1 MKRVLYVVTNIRV
14 SNGVTSV
21 IMNHYEKLLAAGY
34 AVDFC
39 AMYNWGSPYVNRVL
53 NNGSHYYVLPQMNGV
68 SSEVVNDDVTR
79 EGKPDEKKSRGF
91 MEKLMRDNKYDIV
104 HVHILGRYALMALK
118 AAKKYKVPYRIF
130 HSHNPKYINNVH
142 SLLHTLYY
150 DSQCVWLANRYLA
163 CSSLAGTSMFGKRKF
178 SIIRNTIDTDRIKFD
193 PEGRKIVRNEF
204 GVSDEEIL
212 FGTVCRHTDQKNP
225 YFTVDIYEQIHKKLP
240 NSKFIWVGSGELELS
255 VKEYV
260 KSKKLENFVIFAG
273 NRSDVAQCYSAMDTF
288 ILPSKFEGL
297 GIVYIEAQSCGTSTF
312 ASDVVPKD
320 TKVTDLIHYISLE
333 RTAEEWA
340 DIICE
345 NVKENCDRERY
356 CSAVKAAGYD
366 RNSNDDLLRYYDES
380 C

>member
-1 MKRVLYVVTNIRV
+1 MKKVLYVVTNIRV

-39 AMYNWGSPYVNRVL
+39 AMYNWGSPYVNEVL
-53 NNGSHYYVLPQMNGV
+53 SNGSHYYVLPQMNGV
-68 SSEVVNDDVTR
+68 SSEIVNDDVTR
-79 EGKPDEKKSRGF
+79 EGKPDEKKSRVF

-104 HVHILGRYALMALK
+104 HVHVLGRYALMALK

-130 HSHNPKYINNVH
+130 HSHNPKYINNMH

-150 DSQCVWLANRYLA
+150 DTQCVSLANRYLA

-178 SIIRNTIDTDRIKFD
+178 SIIRNTIDTDRIKFT
-193 PEGRKIVRNEF
+193 PKGRKRVRNEF

-225 YFTVDIYEQIHKKLP
+225 YFIVDIYEKIHKKLP

-260 KSKKLENFVIFAG
+260 KSKKLGNFVIFAG
-273 NRSDVAQCYSAMDTF
+273 NRSDVAQCYSAMDVF

-297 GIVYIEAQSCGTSTF
+297 GIVYIEAQSCGTQTF

-320 TKVTDLIHYISLE
+320 TKVTGLIQCISL
-333 RTAEEWA
+333 RYTAKEWA
-340 DIICE
+340 EIICE
-345 NVKENCDRERY
+345 SIKVIGDRENYCNVVKMNGYDKNCNNDLVKYYNENC
-356 CSAVKAAGYD
+356 
-366 RNSNDDLLRYYDES
+366 
-380 C
+380 